1 MGFRDDDAFAPQTY
15 AGAGGLPGRL
25 SAIAGQMGQGAIPTM
40 IGPDVHDPKAFGGAA
55 AGLIGRLRELQQQQ
69 AAYRPGATRAAGSLT
84 NQIVGAESGGR
95 ANATNGLSSALGAGQ
110 FLRGTWLDM
119 LAKYRPDLTGT
130 RDELAA
136 LRKDPKLS
144 AEMVEAYAAENAKR
158 LVRAGHEATPGN
170 VYLAHFAGPSGA
182 LKVLA
187 ADPAASARSVLGDD
201 AVTANPFLDKMTIG
215 DLMSWADRKMRAQ
228 PSGPRAQAPAFPDH
242 ADPVFGAPAFPE
254 GLVASPQGSS
264 SSVSPEA
271 SRPSP
276 DVPQGTDDR
285 PRGLLT
291 NEPTK
296 PRPVQPPI
304 FFPF

>member
-1 MGFRDDDAFAPQTY
+1 MGFRDDDVFAPQTY
-15 AGAGGLPGRL
+15 AGTGGLLGRL
-25 SAIAGQMGQGAIPTM
+25 SAQVGPRANPNATEPGAY
-40 IGPDVHDPKAFGGAA
+40 DPKTFGNAA
-55 AGLIGRLRELQQQQ
+55 AGLIRRLRELQQQQ
-69 AAYRPGATRAAGSLT
+69 APYRPGATRASGPLT
-84 NQIVGAESGGR
+84 NQIVSAESAGR
-95 ANATNGLSSALGAGQ
+95 ANATNGLSTALGAGQ

-130 RDELAA
+130 PDELAA

-158 LVRAGHEATPGN
+158 LVRAGHEATAGN
-170 VYLAHFAGPSGA
+170 IYLAHFAGPSGA

-201 AVTANPFLDKMTIG
+201 AVTANPFLEKMTIG
-215 DLMSWADRKMRAQ
+215 ELRSWADRKMRTQ
-228 PSGPRAQAPAFPDH
+228 PSAPRSQVPAFPDH

-254 GLVASPQGSS
+254 GLVASLPGPSS
-264 SSVSPEA
+264 KASPA
-271 SRPSP
+271 PSRPPP
-276 DVPQGTDDR
+276 DVPHGPDDR

-291 NEPTK
+291 NEPSK
-296 PRPVQPPI
+296 LWPVQPPI

>member
-15 AGAGGLPGRL
+15 SGAGA
-25 SAIAGQMGQGAIPTM
+25 
-40 IGPDVHDPKAFGGAA
+40 AA
-55 AGLIGRLRELQQQQ
+55 AGLIGRIRELQRQQ
-69 AAYRPGATRAAGSLT
+69 ALYRPSAARAGSPLT
-84 NQIVGAESGGR
+84 SQIVRTESSGR

-130 RDELAA
+130 PDELAA

-158 LVRAGHEATPGN
+158 LVRAGHEASPGN

-182 LKVLA
+182 LKVLG

-201 AVTANPFLDKMTIG
+201 AVTANPFLEKMTIG
-215 DLMSWADRKMRAQ
+215 DLRSWADRKMRTQ
-228 PSGPRAQAPAFPDH
+228 PSPPRPQAQAFPDH

-254 GLVASPQGSS
+254 ALVASPQGPSS
-264 SSVSPEA
+264 NASPTPT
-271 SRPSP
+271 RPSP
-276 DVPQGTDDR
+276 DVPQATDDR
-285 PRGLLT
+285 LRGLLN
-291 NEPTK
+291 NEPSK
-296 PRPVQPPI
+296 PWSVQPPI